1 MDLDFDDSWFLYGT
15 GALLGVISILYF
27 GLGLIFDLSPTVK
40 SAVLI
45 CSSAAFLLSGELT
58 DSKLLRN
65 SVNLF
70 SGVTYLSFLIYVIL
84 RFKPSESSIFGLLAI
99 SSVIFTAIG
108 YLRSQKGFELGD
120 GNSKKLLTGLGV
132 FLALILVFDV
142 TGAQPEHE
150 LELKEEVSVNNSEV
164 VLGDLTVANRFPL
177 SRNIELPEYDGCLA
191 YNQTMRD
198 GIWIDFD
205 EEKMID
211 GGETENY
218 KLKDQ
223 VKVRNIGE
231 RPLGE
236 TIRDNEIITGNY
248 TVKTGKCPERPENMT
263 VYITNSGESREV
275 YGGIQRRD

>member
-1 MDLDFDDSWFLYGT
+1 MDLDFDESWFLYGT

-27 GLGLIFDLSPTVK
+27 GLELIFDLSPTVK

-84 RFKPSESSIFGLLAI
+84 RFNPSETSIFGLLAI
-99 SSVIFTAIG
+99 SSVIFTVMG
-108 YLRSQKGFELGD
+108 YLRSRKGFELGYE
-120 GNSKKLLTGLGV
+120 NSKKLLTGLGV
-132 FLALILVFDV
+132 FLALIIIFDV
-142 TGAQPEHE
+142 TGAQPEYKF
-150 LELKEEVSVNNSEV
+150 ELKEEVSVNNSKI
-164 VLGDLTVANRFPL
+164 VLGDFVVENRFPL
-177 SRNIELPEYDGCLA
+177 SRNIELPDYDGCLA

-198 GIWIDFD
+198 GIWIHFD
-205 EEKMID
+205 EEKMIA

-218 KLKDQ
+218 KLKEQ

-263 VYITNSGESREV
+263 VYITNSGESTEV
-275 YGGIQRRD
+275 YGGIQRGD

>member
-27 GLGLIFDLSPTVK
+27 GLELIFNLSPTVK

-45 CSSAAFLLSGELT
+45 SSSAAFLLSGELT

-70 SGVTYLSFLIYVIL
+70 SGVTYLSFLIYMVL
-84 RFKPSESSIFGLLAI
+84 RFKPSKTSIFGLLAI
-99 SSVIFTAIG
+99 SSVIFTMMG
-108 YLRSQKGFELGD
+108 YLRSRKGFEVGYE
-120 GNSKKLLTGLGV
+120 NSKKLLTGIGV

-142 TGAQPEHE
+142 TGTQPEYQ
-150 LELKEEVSVNNSEV
+150 LELKEEVSVNNSKI
-164 VLGDLTVANRFPL
+164 VLGELKVDNSFPL
-177 SRNIELPEYDGCLA
+177 SRNIELPDYDGCLA

-198 GIWIDFD
+198 GIWIHFD
-205 EEKMID
+205 QEKMID

-223 VKVRNIGE
+223 VKVRNMGE

-236 TIRDNEIITGNY
+236 TVRENEIITGNY
-248 TVKTGKCPERPENMT
+248 TVKTGECPERPENMT
-263 VYITNSGESREV
+263 VYVNNSGESEKV
-275 YGGIQRRD
+275 YAGT

>member
-1 MDLDFDDSWFLYGT
+1 MDLDFDGSWFLYGT

-27 GLGLIFDLSPTVK
+27 GLELIFDLSPTVK

-84 RFKPSESSIFGLLAI
+84 RFNPSETSIFGLLAI
-99 SSVIFTAIG
+99 SSVIFTVMG
-108 YLRSQKGFELGD
+108 YLRSRKGFE
-120 GNSKKLLTGLGV
+120 
-132 FLALILVFDV
+132 LALILVFDV
-142 TGAQPEHE
+142 TGAQPEYE
-150 LELKEEVSVNNSEV
+150 VELKEEVSVNNSEI
-164 VLGDLTVANRFPL
+164 VLGELKVVNRFPL
-177 SRNIELPEYDGCLA
+177 SRNIELPDYDGCLA

-198 GIWIDFD
+198 GIWISFN
-205 EEKMID
+205 EEKMIA

-223 VKVRNIGE
+223 IKVRNIGE
-231 RPLGE
+231 RPPAE
-236 TIRDNEIITGNY
+236 TIRHNEITKENY
-248 TVKTGKCPERPENMT
+248 TVKTGECPEKPKNMT
-263 VYITNSGESREV
+263 VYITKSGESTEV
-275 YGGIQRRD
+275 YGGIQRGD